1 MLEAMRTLGLDF
13 LHESLSGDDPPENLD
28 DWHKRVRR
36 ENPERPFPFLVEDIG
51 AIQNVY
57 VIQKT
62 VDGVVLEV
70 REMKPEILP
79 YVPFVKPSGAQSP
92 QIGPVIKRSYSKAKG
107 GGPSAKILNST
118 MKSFH
123 EVAEAGQPW
132 SPYFTDIVS
141 ILEEPTIRLLD
152 GKTVDWSEKGYDSML
167 ECVVQEIG
175 EAKGTMLVT
184 VADAEGKWPGQR
196 PEYLNYLMKEKLA
209 GDRYLVGKI
218 QPKEEAICP
227 LCGETDVTVYANAL
241 KGAGLNFLNMDR
253 EGRFP
258 GISVAQAWKSY
269 ALCVE
274 CADLLY
280 VYKNHVIKKAGPKK
294 DKRPFVTRIA
304 GENALVVPFS
314 TMDSHARMDLLKDVL
329 NYVETISRDVETEED
344 DLLELLKE
352 ERAVL
357 NLNFLWA
364 DIGQNIE
371 NVRGVLTDVPP
382 SRLRTLSVF
391 NAESENWSHPLFP
404 EVSLAGTRFNL
415 RPNLALGALS
425 ALFFRPGGK
434 KAQST
439 NAGKRLFQLRRIIA
453 ASVYHARPIP
463 EDRFWEELITT
474 AGWWWLDAL
483 TRGDAYG
490 LLHEGRGKKGPYL
503 TAAGWIRHVC
513 WWLFYFKKLGVLP
526 MEESFYEPE
535 MESLKPFFGPES
547 GIDTPQKAYA
557 FLLGVLYGRLLQ
569 IQGAR
574 GVNVGANALTW
585 LKRLTL
591 NGKDLPELYVKIRGK
606 LLTYGAEKSA
616 LIRELIEE
624 IGRIGLVLPEKQ
636 LNAITQTQANYFLL
650 LGQSMTRA
658 ILKKEDAKT
667 DSADAQG
674 DA

>member
-1 MLEAMRTLGLDF
+1 MLEAMRNLAQDF
-13 LHESLSGDDPPENLD
+13 LCEKLDTEEPPKDIDEWYRQLRISSSE
-28 DWHKRVRR
+28 KL
-36 ENPERPFPFLVEDIG
+36 FPFLVEDIG
-51 AIQNVY
+51 AIPKVY
-57 VIQKT
+57 VIRKSG
-62 VDGVVLEV
+62 DEV
-70 REMKPEILP
+70 FLQAEEIRPEIRNHLP
-79 YVPFVKPSGAQSP
+79 FTKPSGSQSG
-92 QIGPVIKRSYSKAKG
+92 QIGPVIKRSYSKQKG
-107 GGPSAKILNST
+107 AGPTGKILKTT
-118 MKSFH
+118 MKNFGKIAKEGQSWSSYF
-123 EVAEAGQPW
+123 AE
-132 SPYFTDIVS
+132 IVS
-141 ILEEPTIRLLD
+141 ILENPSLRLPD
-152 GKTVDWSEKGYDSML
+152 GKVVKWSEAGYGSML
-167 ECVVQEIG
+167 ECAVREIR
-175 EAKGTMLVT
+175 ETKGTLLVA
-184 VADAEGKWPGQR
+184 VADEQGHLPGNRQ
-196 PEYLNYLMKEKLA
+196 EYRNYLMEGKLA
-209 GDRYLVGKI
+209 GERYLLSGDKA
-218 QPKEEAICP
+218 KENATCP
-227 LCGETDVTVYANAL
+227 LCEAENVSVYANSL
-241 KGAGLNFLNMDR
+241 KGSGLNFINMDR
-253 EGRFP
+253 PGVFP
-258 GISVAQAWKSY
+258 GINSDNAWKSF
-269 ALCVE
+269 ALCGA

-280 VYKNHVIKKAGPKK
+280 IFKNHLIKKPEN
-294 DKRPFVTRIA
+294 KRDRRVLVSPVA
-304 GENALVVPFS
+304 GENAIVLPFS
-314 TMDSHARMDLLKDVL
+314 TMEAEGRLELIPKIIKYAQYASQNL
-329 NYVETISRDVETEED
+329 ETEED

-357 NLNFLWA
+357 NLTFLWA

-382 SRLRTLSVF
+382 SRLRELSVF
-391 NAESENWSHPLFP
+391 NAESESWKHPLFP
-404 EVSLAGTRFNL
+404 EVSLAEPKLNF
-415 RPNLALGALS
+415 RPNLSLGAL
-425 ALFFRPGGK
+425 LPMFFRPGGK

-439 NAGKRLFQLRRIIA
+439 NAGKRLFQLRRMIA
-453 ASVYHARPIP
+453 ASVYHARAIP
-463 EDRFWEELITT
+463 EDRFWKEIMIT
-474 AGWWWLDAL
+474 AGWRWLDTL

-490 LLHEGRGKKGPYL
+490 LLHEGQGKKGPYL
-503 TAAGWIRHVC
+503 TAAGWIRHIC

-658 ILKKEDAKT
+658 ILKKEDAET
-667 DSADAQG
+667 NSEDAQG